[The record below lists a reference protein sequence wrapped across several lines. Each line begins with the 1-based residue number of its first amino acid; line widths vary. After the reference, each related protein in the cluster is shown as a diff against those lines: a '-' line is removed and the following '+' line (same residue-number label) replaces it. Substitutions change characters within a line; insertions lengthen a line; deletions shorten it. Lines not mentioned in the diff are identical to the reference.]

1 MENWGLAQ
9 FGYGTPEA
17 ELSQVDVVVDLQVT
31 MKIGFKWPSR
41 TKVADTKAASSA
53 SRRAS
58 ARPRGKGALSSR
70 KPATGWSIKFSA
82 SIPKRSLAQLADCD
96 GDDKSEEYYEG
107 LEAALDAL
115 TQLEEASDDFVE
127 GFLDGVM
134 SMLPDDA
141 LAI

>member
-41 TKVADTKAASSA
+41 TKVASTKAASSA
-53 SRRAS
+53 SRRS
-58 ARPRGKGALSSR
+58 AVKPRGKGALSSR

-96 GDDKSEEYYEG
+96 GDDESEEYYEG
-107 LEAALDAL
+107 LEAAYDAL
-115 TQLEEASDDFVE
+115 TVLEEASDDFVE

>member
-1 MENWGLAQ
+1 MTIPTLPSTLPQLEVA
-9 FGYGTPEA
+9 
-17 ELSQVDVVVDLQVT
+17 VDLQVT

-41 TKVADTKAASSA
+41 TRVADTKAASSA

-70 KPATGWSIKFSA
+70 KPATGWSIKFSTS
-82 SIPKRSLAQLADCD
+82 SIPRRSLAQIADCD
-96 GDDKSEEYYEG
+96 GDDMSEEYYEG

>member
-1 MENWGLAQ
+1 MAQ
-9 FGYGTPEA
+9 
-17 ELSQVDVVVDLQVT
+17 
-31 MKIGFKWPSR
+31 I
-41 TKVADTKAASSA
+41 
-53 SRRAS
+53 
-58 ARPRGKGALSSR
+58 
-70 KPATGWSIKFSA
+70 
-82 SIPKRSLAQLADCD
+82 ADCD
-96 GDDKSEEYYEG
+96 GDDMSEEYYEG

>member
-41 TKVADTKAASSA
+41 TKVADTKAASTA

-82 SIPKRSLAQLADCD
+82 SIPKRSLAQITDCE

-115 TQLEEASDDFVE
+115 TLLEEASDDFVE